1 MIETGWLI
9 ENRYTPGPS
18 WWRGTDSPEQW
29 TPDSLKAVRFCRKQ
43 DAEAAMA
50 TLPDVHMCFVSEHQ
64 YGFGDSLAALYREA
78 VEALEQIVAL
88 SPDVAQDKIHVVA
101 IKRVADAVLAK
112 AHEVAGAEEPNRLPL
127 GHVYETELVAGGGCG
142 RYVGGDPGEPWARCG
157 RPASEHERQ

>member
-29 TPDSLKAVRFCRKQ
+29 TPDRLKAVRFCRKQ

-64 YGFGDSLAALYREA
+64 YGFGDSLAALYRET
-78 VEALEQIVAL
+78 VEALERLAASVKAEHDSVWFGNQAADVGRVYHIARFPDQKL
-88 SPDVAQDKIHVVA
+88 SRLLDATDA
-101 IKRVADAVLAK
+101 ADAVLAK
-112 AHEVAGAEEPNRLPL
+112 AREAGVLPEEEP
-127 GHVYETELVAGGGCG
+127 HG
-142 RYVGGDPGEPWARCG
+142 R
-157 RPASEHERQ
+157 